1 MSGLLRWP
9 TCGKVEFHTGVVDT
23 GAVDTGAVARKR
35 ALRSGRNDAS
45 FFPYKPRSLLIATN
59 RGPAQYIG

>member
-35 ALRSGRNDAS
+35 ALA
-45 FFPYKPRSLLIATN
+45 KW
-59 RGPAQYIG
+59 QK